1 MANLEKY
8 RLDMVEDQICRRGV
22 SNPEVINAIK
32 IVPRHLFIDKEQ
44 EPLAYIDSPLPIGHG
59 QTISQPYIVAYM
71 TEALKLNKNHN
82 VLEIGTGCGYQAAIL
97 SLIVKE
103 VVTIEC
109 VAELA
114 GSAKRRLR
122 ALGYSNIQVIQ
133 GDGTNGWPAKAPYDR
148 IIGTAA
154 PKSLPESLLEQLR
167 APGRMI
173 IPVGK
178 NLFDQS
184 LYMIKKSKS
193 GKTQIR
199 KSLPVRFVPMVNE
212 NETF

>member
-8 RLDMVEDQICRRGV
+8 RLEMVEDQICRRGI
-22 SNPEVINAIK
+22 SNPDVINAVK
-32 IVPRHLFIDKEQ
+32 SVPRHLFIDEDQ
-44 EPLAYIDSPLPIGHG
+44 APLAYIDSPLPIGYG

-71 TEALKLNKNHN
+71 TEALKLKKNHS

-103 VVTIEC
+103 VVTIEY

-114 GSAKRRLR
+114 ASAKKRLST
-122 ALGYSNIQVIQ
+122 LGYSNIQVIQ
-133 GDGTNGWPAKAPYDR
+133 GNGTNGWPVNAPYDR

-154 PKSLPESLLEQLR
+154 PESLPQSLVEQLG

-178 NLFDQS
+178 NVYDQS
-184 LYMIKKSKS
+184 LYVITKTKN
-193 GKTQIR
+193 GKTHIK
-199 KSLPVRFVPMVNE
+199 KSLPVRFVPMING
-212 NETF
+212 NETL